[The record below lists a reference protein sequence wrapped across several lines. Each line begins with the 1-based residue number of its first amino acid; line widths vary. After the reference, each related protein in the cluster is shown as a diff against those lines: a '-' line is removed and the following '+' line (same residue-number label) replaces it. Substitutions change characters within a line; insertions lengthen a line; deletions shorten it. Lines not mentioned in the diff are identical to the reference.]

1 MMEIEDF
8 RLDEDQLRDMSSK
21 ERRDALENAMRK
33 YEQYISAGNTAAA
46 SRWSEYASQLEELIS
61 YYDEE

>member
-1 MMEIEDF
+1 MREIEDF
-8 RLDEDQLRDMSSK
+8 RLDEDQLRDMSSE

-33 YEQYISAGNTAAA
+33 YEQYISAGNTEAA

>member
-1 MMEIEDF
+1 MREIEDF
-8 RLDEDQLRDMSSK
+8 RLDEDQLRDMSSE

-33 YEQYISAGNTAAA
+33 YEQYISAGNTETT